1 METWRLLRM
10 AVLLAIATGTAAC
23 SGDDELDEPTTG
35 TEETLQTYTL
45 TVEATKGDD
54 ATRALSIDGT
64 GALNAT
70 WTEGDEV
77 TVTKDVYGTTQQ
89 YGTLKATNVSADGK
103 SCTLTGEL
111 TISSLQDLSVN
122 DVLTLQY
129 LNGNYPSQKG
139 TLEYIAAKC
148 DVAMATVTVTDK
160 QFIDPSL
167 ASQGGTVYSTT
178 PADFQNQQAIVKF
191 SLKKPDGTALAAD
204 YLTVKYDSKTYKVTP
219 DAPAS
224 DLYVAIPGGSGMVT
238 LTATTIDNIYTYE
251 RTDVTFGNGQYYAVG
266 VKMQEKAATK
276 DLSTLTGN
284 YTANDGEIL
293 TGTLGGN
300 YKVSIASGATV
311 ILKDVT
317 INGVH
322 VDKDTYKW
330 AGITCAGSA
339 TIILVGSNVVRGFC
353 KDYPG
358 IYIPADKT
366 LTIKGGGSL
375 DASSNGLAAGIGG
388 GDTSDNKG
396 INCGNIRIEGGN
408 ITATGGS
415 CSPGIGSGSNA
426 KCGDITI
433 SGGNVT
439 ATGGLSSSGIGS
451 GLKGKFASI
460 TITDGIAS
468 VSATAGYNNDDG
480 SPIDP
485 IGKGFHD
492 AVNGTVT
499 IDGTT
504 AWMAGTATE
513 HLDWSVS
520 TVKMSYPN
528 SSYID
533 KEVTCWTLTR
543 KWGTD
548 NLFQP

>member
-1 METWRLLRM
+1 M

-23 SGDDELDEPTTG
+23 SGNDELDEPTTG
-35 TEETLQTYTL
+35 TEETLPTYTL

-54 ATRALSIDGT
+54 ATRALSIDDGT
-64 GALNAT
+64 GALNAK
-70 WTEGDEV
+70 WTEGDKV
-77 TVTKDVYGTTQQ
+77 TVTKDVGGTALQ

-111 TISSLQDLSVN
+111 TISSLQDLSEN

-139 TLEYIAAKC
+139 TLEYIAEKC
-148 DVAMATVTVTDK
+148 DVAKATVTVTDK
-160 QFIDPSL
+160 QLRDPSL
-167 ASQGGTVYSTT
+167 GSESGTVYSTT

-224 DLYVAIPGGSGMVT
+224 DLYVAIPEGSGMVT
-238 LTATTIDNIYTYE
+238 LTATTSDNIYTYE

-276 DLSTLTGN
+276 DLSTLTAD
-284 YTANDGEIL
+284 YTAKDGEVL

-300 YKVSIASGATV
+300 YKVSIAKDAHV
-311 ILKDVT
+311 MLKDVA

-353 KDYPG
+353 KYYPG
-358 IYIPADKT
+358 IYIPVDKT

-388 GDTSDNKG
+388 GDTNDDKG
-396 INCGNIRIEGGN
+396 INCGSIRIEGGT

-415 CSPGIGSGSNA
+415 SSPGIGSGSHA
-426 KCGDITI
+426 TCGDITI
-433 SGGNVT
+433 SGGTVT
-439 ATGGLSSSGIGS
+439 AAGGLRAAGIGS
-451 GLKGKFASI
+451 GHKGKVASI
-460 TITDGIAS
+460 TIGEGIAS
-468 VSATAGYNNDDG
+468 VTATAGYNDYNG

-485 IGKGFHD
+485 IGKGVYD
-492 AVNGTVT
+492 AGSGTVT

-504 AWMAGTATE
+504 AWTAGTATE

-520 TVKMSYPN
+520 TVNMSYTTT
-528 SSYID
+528 IKD

-548 NLFQP
+548 NIFQP